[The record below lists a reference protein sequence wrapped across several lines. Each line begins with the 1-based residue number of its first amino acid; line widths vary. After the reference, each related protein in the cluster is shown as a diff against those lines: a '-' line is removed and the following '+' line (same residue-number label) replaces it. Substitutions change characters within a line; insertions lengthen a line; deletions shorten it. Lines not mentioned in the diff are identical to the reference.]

1 MEKKPLPADEK
12 TRVIPK
18 AAMNAAVKAP
28 PFGGLKT
35 NSTSPQKK
43 RIVPGLIA
51 TGGLLAGGILLSS
64 FQTPGS
70 EAGETDLQGET
81 AGKMGAVL
89 STSHPVSE
97 LVADD
102 LSFEEARDLAREEVG
117 SGGLFTYKGVVNVT
131 RTEAEMDLMTPAE
144 KEAFMQD
151 VAMEQNDLAGTT
163 IDLNGRL
170 MNLEFPLM
178 DRYMEILTDEDGNA
192 FTRDING
199 NVNLLDNVTKD
210 PFSNQLIRTDAETG
224 EITQFNPSVIM
235 QNVDE
240 GRIDV
245 SIYPSDVEITD
256 NGEILFVGGE
266 PAESLVSAGWML
278 DDAGDWGYDYDGDG
292 VIDLYEDEIFD
303 TVDEEALNTV
313 SETET
318 IPMTEQEMQD
328 ERMAQI
334 ADDAGIDDIRKIK
347 VNETGDGVNIKIKG
361 ADGEKIKMNLD
372 NEGLNDSIEPELL
385 NERILQIADE
395 AGIDDIRKIKVN
407 ETEDGYDVKIKGE
420 DGEKIKLHLSN
431 EDLDN
436 GYMQDDVGDAD
447 ISSGSNDDL
456 TDNSNYEEQA

>member
-1 MEKKPLPADEK
+1 MPADEN
-12 TRVIPK
+12 TIVIPK
-18 AAMNAAVKAP
+18 AAMDEAIKAP
-28 PFGGLKT
+28 PYGGL
-35 NSTSPQKK
+35 NPDSTLPQKK
-43 RIVPGLIA
+43 RIVPGLVA

-64 FQTPGS
+64 FQTTGS
-70 EAGETDLQGET
+70 GADEAELSGEA
-81 AGKMGAVL
+81 AGKIGAVL

-117 SGGLFTYKGVVNVT
+117 PGGLFTYKGVVNVT

-144 KEAFMQD
+144 KEAFMLEIA
-151 VAMEQNDLAGTT
+151 VEQNELAGTT
-163 IDLNGRL
+163 IDLDGRL
-170 MNLEFPLM
+170 MNMEFPLM

-224 EITQFNPSVIM
+224 EITQFNPSVIL

-240 GRIDV
+240 GRIDI
-245 SIYPSDVEITD
+245 SIYPSDVEITN
-256 NGEILFVGGE
+256 NGEILYTGGE
-266 PAESLVSAGWML
+266 QAEPLVSAGWML
-278 DDAGDWGYDYDGDG
+278 DDAGDWGFDYDGDG
-292 VIDLYEDEIFD
+292 VIDLYEDEIFE
-303 TVDEEALNTV
+303 TTGEETLNTA

-318 IPMTEQEMQD
+318 IPMTEKEIQD
-328 ERMAQI
+328 ERMEQI

-347 VNETGDGVNIKIKG
+347 VNETGDGQNIKIKG
-361 ADGEKIKMNLD
+361 EDGEKIKMNLD
-372 NEGLNDSIEPELL
+372 NEGLNENIEPELL

-407 ETEDGYDVKIKGE
+407 ETEDGYDVKIKGD
-420 DGEKIKLHLSN
+420 DGEKIKMHLSN

-447 ISSGSNDDL
+447 ISSGSYDDI
-456 TDNSNYEEQA
+456 TMDNSNYEELA